1 MKSFLGLFLLFIQI
15 GFAEP
20 RLEEIQNLQIT
31 DIPKIPNW
39 IKDKKTI
46 PRFKLMILEK
56 LNILLLNNPDEITN
70 QAETLLQLLSDAKDN
85 NKDTGSSYNYLIR
98 KKSCLLL
105 NHFNDTK
112 YEKES
117 YEMIKNQFQS
127 EDNSEV
133 AATCI
138 QVSSLFE
145 NKKDETNKTLISM
158 LDSSLKKKK
167 ITEDDVEKVATIIEV
182 LEKFKKKQSYLTLLK
197 VLDSKYPTEIKN
209 KAKRT
214 LEMLPQ

>member
-1 MKSFLGLFLLFIQI
+1 MKSFFVLFLLLIQLV
-15 GFAEP
+15 FAEP
-20 RLEEIQNLQIT
+20 RLEEIQNLQIV

-39 IKDKKTI
+39 IMDKKTI

-70 QAETLLQLLSDAKDN
+70 QAQTLLPLLSDVKDN
-85 NKDTGSSYNYLIR
+85 NKDNGSSYNYLIR

-105 NHFNDTK
+105 NHFNGTK
-112 YEKES
+112 YETES
-117 YEMIKNQFQS
+117 YEMIKNQIQN

-133 AATCI
+133 TATCI

-145 NKKDETNKTLISM
+145 NKKDETNKILISM

-182 LEKFKKKQSYLTLLK
+182 LQKFKKKQSYLTLLK

-209 KAKRT
+209 KAKQI

>member
-1 MKSFLGLFLLFIQI
+1 MQI
-15 GFAEP
+15 
-20 RLEEIQNLQIT
+20 I

-39 IKDKKTI
+39 IRDKKTI

-56 LNILLLNNPDEITN
+56 LNILLLDNPDEITN
-70 QAETLLQLLSDAKDN
+70 QAQTLLQLLSDVKDN
-85 NKDTGSSYNYLIR
+85 NKDNGSSYNYLIR

-105 NHFNDTK
+105 NHFNGTK
-112 YEKES
+112 YETES
-117 YEMIKNQFQS
+117 YEMMKNQIQN

-145 NKKDETNKTLISM
+145 NKKDETNKILISM

-182 LEKFKKKQSYLTLLK
+182 LGKFKKKQSYLSLLK
-197 VLDSKYPTEIKN
+197 VLDSKFPEYIVVVDFRKFRSLLEISFN
-209 KAKRT
+209 RSIS
-214 LEMLPQ
+214 

>member
-1 MKSFLGLFLLFIQI
+1 MKFFLGLFILFIQI
-15 GFAEP
+15 ISAEP
-20 RLEEIQNLQIT
+20 RLEEIQNLQII

-39 IKDKKTI
+39 IRDKKTI

-56 LNILLLNNPDEITN
+56 LNILLLDNPDEITN
-70 QAETLLQLLSDAKDN
+70 QAQTLLQLLSDVKDN
-85 NKDTGSSYNYLIR
+85 NKDNGSSYNYLIR

-105 NHFNDTK
+105 NHFNGTK
-112 YEKES
+112 YETES
-117 YEMIKNQFQS
+117 YEMMKNQIQN

-145 NKKDETNKTLISM
+145 NKKDETNKILISM

-182 LEKFKKKQSYLTLLK
+182 LGKFKKKQSYLSLLK
-197 VLDSKYPTEIKN
+197 VLDSKFPTEIKN
-209 KAKRT
+209 KAKQI